1 MYVNGQRRAHRDGLT
16 LHALLA
22 ELSVDRRNVVVMH
35 GEEIYRTQA
44 IPDVPVHEP
53 DVIEI
58 VTMMQ
63 GG

>member
-1 MYVNGQRRAHRDGLT
+1 MYVNGQQYAHRDGLT
-16 LHALLA
+16 LYALLE
-22 ELSVDRRNVVVMH
+22 ELRVDKRAVTVMRDDD
-35 GEEIYRTQA
+35 IYRPGS
-44 IPDVPVHEP
+44 IPDVPLTEP

>member
-1 MYVNGQRRAHRDGLT
+1 MQVNGQRRPHRAGLT

-22 ELSVDRRNVVVMH
+22 ELRVDTRCVVVMH
-35 GEEIYRTQA
+35 GDDIHRAGQ
-44 IPDVPVHEP
+44 IPDAPVAEG

>member
-1 MYVNGQRRAHRDGLT
+1 MLVNGRPWALTRAMT
-16 LHALLA
+16 LPELLA
-22 ELSVDRRNVVVMH
+22 ELRIDPQVVVVMH
-35 GEEIYRTQA
+35 GDRIHRGNS
-44 IPDVPVHEP
+44 IPDTPLAAG

>member
-1 MYVNGQRRAHRDGLT
+1 MHVNGRTRAHRAGLT

-22 ELSVDRRNVVVMH
+22 ELAVDPRTVVVMH
-35 GEEIYRTQA
+35 GDAIHRAGQ
-44 IPDVPVHEP
+44 IPDTPIADG

>member
-1 MYVNGQRRAHRDGLT
+1 MQVNGQRRPHRAGLT
-16 LHALLA
+16 LHVLLA
-22 ELSVDRRNVVVMH
+22 ELRVDPRAVVVMH
-35 GEEIYRTQA
+35 GDAIHRASQ
-44 IPDVPVHEP
+44 IPDTPLAED